1 MGIRIGINKYEAKL
15 IVSNHFTKTQGFTLL
30 EIMIVVAII
39 GSILAIAIPNLVK
52 SRTLAQYNICVANL
66 SKIEAAKQIFGAE
79 NGKINGDPVDDIDLI
94 GPELYLA
101 EMPECP
107 AGGTYTINPIGT
119 VCVCTIDGHK
129 ID

>member
-1 MGIRIGINKYEAKL
+1 MVRNQIRNAR
-15 IVSNHFTKTQGFTLL
+15 GFTLL

-66 SKIEAAKQIFGAE
+66 AKIEAAKQIFGVE
-79 NGKINGDPVDDIDLI
+79 NGKINGDPVDDTDLI
-94 GPELYLA
+94 GPELYLD

-119 VCVCTIDGHK
+119 VCVCTIDGHE